1 MKEIHISIQHILK
14 DLMMIFNLLKG
25 KTTESIFVNI
35 YSKDGITLNAAKEF
49 MTNMFEREANIKAQV
64 VSCQKDMESFLNEQS
79 PLRPVAHEDEPLT
92 QYMIFDKL
100 SMEMLQLKRYPF
112 LLKWYQKIWVLALN
126 PVTLFLTSRWRL
138 VFNLI
143 FLYATIFAY
152 GVLPENSIIQYALG
166 ENSPLLMLIWL
177 PYLILLLVDF
187 KYLTKL
193 NLLMSEMTRRQQTD
207 SSKGRTQTILILNPC
222 VSMNENSYR
231 KIRHMARVLNAHL
244 VHFTDQVESKSY
256 SDLSFDVPEQNE
268 AQLLKY
274 MGVLSGHAQD
284 QTIAS
289 DSIQASDVI
298 IRPIEAVVLEAFNSS
313 GLMSSFTPSTCYK
326 LVLNYEYLS
335 SRYPLNKTEKTHMA
349 TVLLK
354 KYAAQNNSPSI
365 GFNTGDVNPDLEK
378 VKEEIYPYL

>member
-1 MKEIHISIQHILK
+1 
-14 DLMMIFNLLKG
+14 
-25 KTTESIFVNI
+25 
-35 YSKDGITLNAAKEF
+35 
-49 MTNMFEREANIKAQV
+49 
-64 VSCQKDMESFLNEQS
+64 
-79 PLRPVAHEDEPLT
+79 
-92 QYMIFDKL
+92 
-100 SMEMLQLKRYPF
+100 
-112 LLKWYQKIWVLALN
+112 
-126 PVTLFLTSRWRL
+126 
-138 VFNLI
+138 
-143 FLYATIFAY
+143 
-152 GVLPENSIIQYALG
+152 
-166 ENSPLLMLIWL
+166 
-177 PYLILLLVDF
+177 
-187 KYLTKL
+187 
-193 NLLMSEMTRRQQTD
+193 
-207 SSKGRTQTILILNPC
+207 
-222 VSMNENSYR
+222 
-231 KIRHMARVLNAHL
+231 MARVLNAHL